1 MKKQYRIILLIIS
14 IIILVVIFMYLII
27 GKKGV
32 GQIIDKLGITSDVYE
47 INIDKTFSLDT
58 YIYWHGETVNGLN
71 DNRMLFYHRSKVSDI
86 PSLYGYN
93 GFEIKY
99 KTTTYDKIKF
109 WKIFPYA
116 KYKYCINMKSLG
128 ENMII
133 EWHISNWYDD
143 DIHQGVDTIQIV
155 PKSGS
160 LDNYAE

>member
-1 MKKQYRIILLIIS
+1 MKKQYRIILLVICAILLAVIS
-14 IIILVVIFMYLII
+14 LCLII

-47 INIDKTFSLDT
+47 INIDKSFSLDT
-58 YIYWHGETVNGLN
+58 FIYWYGETVYGYK
-71 DNRMLFYHRSKVSDI
+71 DNRMLFYHRSEVSDI
-86 PSLYGYN
+86 PSSYGYN

-116 KYKYCINMKSLG
+116 KYKYRINIKSFD

-133 EWHISNWYDD
+133 EWNISNWYDA
-143 DIHQGVDTIQIV
+143 DIHQGIDTIQV
-155 PKSGS
+155 VKDGS
-160 LDNYAE
+160 SDNYAK

>member
-1 MKKQYRIILLIIS
+1 MKKQYRIILLAIGVIIF
-14 IIILVVIFMYLII
+14 VVVSMCLII

-32 GQIIDKLGITSDVYE
+32 GQIIDKLGITSDVYQ
-47 INIDKTFSLDT
+47 IYIDKELSLDT

-86 PSLYGYN
+86 PPLYGYN

-99 KTTTYDKIKF
+99 KTTIYDKIKF

-116 KYKYCINMKSLG
+116 KYKYRINIKSFD

-133 EWHISNWYDD
+133 EWHISNWYDN
-143 DIHQGVDTIQIV
+143 IHQGIDTIQV
-155 PKSGS
+155 AKGFSS
-160 LDNYAE
+160 DNYAK